1 MKIRNVFTLLFAV
14 TALFACNDDD
24 DSNNPNDKGNKSIS
38 VSLAPMSGLQTRA
51 TQAGNFLTKD
61 TMNVKS
67 ILINLTDAEDAVITS
82 HTIQK
87 DLTADSDWDKLTDSS
102 KGLKFINVPQS
113 VSKVYVY
120 GNPGNAVNGN
130 KVTTTLDQQQ
140 GSEVLYTGMDDDLKP
155 IENEPINPDPT
166 VGTTYTANVMIKPVV
181 ARLQIN
187 KIYITD
193 KNTITISR
201 EINGQKVEATVKWT
215 SFSADLKG
223 IYLNKFFNT
232 YHDST
237 NVENLFSNSS
247 YVNTITEGKWL
258 FNSPTTVDAAAY
270 ASYNKY
276 TGGNYETMPM
286 TLPTNQSYAFN
297 IFPGSQIPSIHL
309 DLANVK
315 IENLSSSNTSVFN
328 PALAGSGRFANIVKY
343 TNEANNEMTAA
354 DFKPGTIYNM
364 EVELIP
370 TLDTDFEN
378 IQYNVLVHVTI
389 APWAEEKLTPGFDL
403 DK

>member
-1 MKIRNVFTLLFAV
+1 MNIKNVFTLLFAV

-24 DSNNPNDKGNKSIS
+24 DSTNPNEKGNKSIS

-51 TQAGNFLTKD
+51 TQAGSYLTKD
-61 TMNVKS
+61 TMNVRS
-67 ILINLTDAEDAVITS
+67 VMINLTDADDAVIKS
-82 HTIQK
+82 QTITK
-87 DLTADSDWDKLTDSS
+87 DLTADSDWDKLTDTS

-113 VSKVYVY
+113 VTKVYVY

-130 KVTTTLDQQQ
+130 KVATTLDQQQ

-155 IENEPINPDPT
+155 IESKPINPDPT
-166 VGTTYTANVMIKPVV
+166 VGTTYTANVTIKPVV

-193 KNTITISR
+193 KKTITVSR
-201 EINGQKVEATVKWT
+201 EIGGKKEEATVQWS

-232 YHDST
+232 YHNST
-237 NVENLFSNSS
+237 NLENLFSNSS
-247 YVNTITEGKWL
+247 YINTITEGKWL
-258 FNSPTTVDAAAY
+258 FNQPSTVDAAAY

-276 TGGNYETMPM
+276 TGGNYENLPM

-315 IENLSSSNTSVFN
+315 IENLTSSNTSVFN
-328 PALAGSGRFANIVKY
+328 PALASSGRFANIVKY
-343 TNEANNEMTAA
+343 TNAAGDEMTTA

-370 TLDTDFEN
+370 MLDTDFEN

-389 APWAEEKLTPGFDL
+389 APWAEEIITPGFDL